1 MGWSDRRAFLEARG
15 LRHDLGLTP
24 GQPAD
29 PFEIAAQ
36 RGIEVVHLPVGEDDP
51 VEGAFL
57 RRDGRSFILV
67 NSAKRGRRQRFTCA
81 HEIGH
86 ATLLGDS
93 GDVELVDTAE
103 QLDAAHSLVADEREA
118 NLFAAE
124 LLMPDVGVRDLVS
137 AVSEPADAAGV
148 IARTYLVSPK
158 SAAIRLSELALID
171 DASADALLEMIDK
184 DWRTFWRT
192 QEIPPDPRRK
202 GTLTLPKRFRQRADD
217 LLEAGVISRERHTE
231 LLERSLREQD

>member
-15 LRHDLGLTP
+15 LRHDVGLTP
-24 GQPAD
+24 SQPAD

-36 RGIEVVHLPVGEDDP
+36 RGIEIVHLPIGEDDP

-57 RRDGRSFILV
+57 RRGGRSFILV

-81 HEIGH
+81 HELGH
-86 ATLLGDS
+86 AMLLGDS
-93 GDVELVDTAE
+93 EDIELVDTAE
-103 QLDAAHSLVADEREA
+103 QLDAVHSVVADEREA

-124 LLMPDVGVRDLVS
+124 LLMPDVGVRGLVTG
-137 AVSEPADAAGV
+137 VSEPADAAGA
-148 IARTYLVSPK
+148 IARTFLVSPK

-171 DASADALLEMIDK
+171 RASADALLDMIEN

-192 QEIPPDPRRK
+192 QEIPSDPRRK
-202 GTLTLPKRFRQRADD
+202 GTLTLPKQFRQRADD
-217 LLEAGVISRERHTE
+217 LLAAGVISPERHTE
-231 LLERSLREQD
+231 LLERTLLEQD